1 MKKGGFIFSMLL
13 WVTILAAQQQ
23 RTLHQTFE
31 LAGVEQVVFELYDS
45 YEVETWAGSALLM
58 EVQVQMWEEHSGL
71 LTDAPDSIFKHFL
84 EKGRYQ
90 SAGTLSE
97 GKILKIRSKDMTRAQ
112 IRTAR
117 GVCSETVS
125 IKILLPESFQK
136 SGDHSWAR
144 TK

>member
-1 MKKGGFIFSMLL
+1 MKKWVFVFPIML
-13 WVTILAAQQQ
+13 WVSVLAAQQQ

-31 LAGVEQVVFELYDS
+31 LVGVAQIDFELYDA

-58 EVQVQMWEEHSGL
+58 EIHVQMWEAHSGL

-90 SAGTLSE
+90 SVGTLSE
-97 GKILKIRSKDMTRAQ
+97 GKTLRIRSKDMQRAQ

-117 GVCSETVS
+117 GECSETVG
-125 IKILLPESFQK
+125 IKILLPESFHK
-136 SGDHSWAR
+136 TGDHSWAR
-144 TK
+144 EK